1 MWTAKILLS
10 LEVCSFLWRR
20 NFIHIVKIFSDLVIV
35 LIENRRVAFNNDN
48 LLMSCWNTSFSGM
61 LRLTSS
67 CSYRNNFTPSALGS
81 HEKQPSRFQTFKSNV
96 QNMNI
101 VVNYENVM
109 ASPSN
114 FMSDNVSV
122 LPIRTM
128 FSQIFNI
135 INRSEIPNLLEKLS
149 LQYF

>member
-1 MWTAKILLS
+1 
-10 LEVCSFLWRR
+10 
-20 NFIHIVKIFSDLVIV
+20 
-35 LIENRRVAFNNDN
+35 
-48 LLMSCWNTSFSGM
+48 
-61 LRLTSS
+61 
-67 CSYRNNFTPSALGS
+67 
-81 HEKQPSRFQTFKSNV
+81 
-96 QNMNI
+96 MNI